1 MSLCASRA
9 DNGVYSGRK
18 WNLMNDGIK
27 ESDKEGQRERDRKKE
42 RTRGSQKAHTQSLMK
57 KKSDKKR
64 HVYIRCPGIR
74 RSATIPFFPLSFF
87 QSQFM
92 SRGKY
97 FNLFFFWR
105 EMGTVDLYTSP
116 FEGNVGKNFHANVP
130 FRHTTEW

>member
-1 MSLCASRA
+1 
-9 DNGVYSGRK
+9 
-18 WNLMNDGIK
+18 MNDGIK
-27 ESDKEGQRERDRKKE
+27 ESEKEGQRERDRKKE
-42 RTRGSQKAHTQSLMK
+42 RTRGSQKAHTQSLMR

-97 FNLFFFWR
+97 FNLFFFLARNGDSGFVHVTFRGERR
-105 EMGTVDLYTSP
+105 EEFPCKCTLSSHDGMVNKQNA
-116 FEGNVGKNFHANVP
+116 EK
-130 FRHTTEW
+130 